1 MSKSALEGIKVL
13 DLGRVIAAPYAAAF
27 LADMGADVL
36 KIEQPGRGDDAR
48 AYLPLNGYFA
58 VFNRSKRG
66 VTLNLRTE
74 EGKKIFKELVREAD
88 VVIEN
93 FRPGVMKKLGLDYE
107 VLKTINPSLIYCA
120 VSAFGQEGP
129 YSQIAGYDP
138 LIQAMTGIVSITGAP
153 GGEGYRCGASFCDVM
168 AAMNAAYGVVSAL
181 YYRAKTGEGQM
192 VDIAI
197 ADQGLL
203 AMSSTMQFWLSERK
217 VPQKLGNGYAAGA
230 PGNSYHAKDGAYMFA
245 GSSDQAWAKI
255 CNAWGKPE
263 LIDDPRFVDRTA
275 RTTNRALVDQ
285 MMNDFGA
292 DKTVEEC
299 IDFYKSIGMAVGPVN
314 DAKAIYNDPQFG
326 KDGYRPMYTT
336 VNYPGVGEI
345 EITDQP
351 VKMSLTKPQV
361 RCAPPT
367 LGQDNVAVYG
377 ALGYSEDDLKELAEK
392 GVI

>member
-1 MSKSALEGIKVL
+1 MSKGALEGIKVL
-13 DLGRVIAAPYAAAF
+13 DLGRVIAAPYAASF

-58 VFNRSKRG
+58 VFNRSKKG
-66 VTLNLRTE
+66 VTLNMRTE
-74 EGKKIFKELVREAD
+74 EGKKIFLDLVKDTD

-107 VLKTINPSLIYCA
+107 ELKKVNPRLIYCA
-120 VSAFGQEGP
+120 VSAFGQTGP

-138 LIQAMTGIVSITGAP
+138 LIQAMTGINSITGEP

-168 AAMNAAYGVVSAL
+168 SAMNAAYGIVSAL
-181 YYRAKTGEGQM
+181 YYREKTGEGQM
-192 VDIAI
+192 IDIAI

-203 AMSSTMQFWLSERK
+203 AMSSTMQFYLSERK
-217 VPQKLGNGYAAGA
+217 IPQKLGNGYAAGA
-230 PGNSYHAKDGAYMFA
+230 PGSCYHAKDGSYMFA

-263 LIDDPRFVDRTA
+263 LISDPRFVDRTA
-275 RTTNRALVDQ
+275 RSTNRKIVDQ

-299 IDFYKSIGMAVGPVN
+299 IAFYKSIGMAVGPVN
-314 DAKAIYNDPQFG
+314 NAEDIYNDPQFG
-326 KDGYRPMYTT
+326 KNGFRPMYTT

-351 VKMSLTKPQV
+351 VKMSLTQPCV

-367 LGQDNVAVYG
+367 LGQHNAEVYG
-377 ALGYSEDDLKELAEK
+377 AMGYTEEQLKELAEK